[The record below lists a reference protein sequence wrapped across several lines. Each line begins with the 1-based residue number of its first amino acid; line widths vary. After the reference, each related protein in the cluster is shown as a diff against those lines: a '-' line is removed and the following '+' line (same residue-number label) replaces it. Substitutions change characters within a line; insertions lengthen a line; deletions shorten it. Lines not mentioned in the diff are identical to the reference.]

1 MRMSTHHTTTTGA
14 DTAVPAALD
23 IARRYFE
30 AWSGG
35 DFDRAMAFVDPHI
48 TCHAPAGPV
57 LGAEAF
63 RAFMGPFAGMVQSA
77 VLVAAYGDEANALLV
92 YDTSTPVV
100 ADAPGAEWH
109 HVVGGRIREMRIIFD
124 RLPFDLARRAL

>member
-1 MRMSTHHTTTTGA
+1 MSTHQETTTRA
-14 DTAVPAALD
+14 DTNVPTALD

-35 DFDRAMAFVDPHI
+35 DFDRAMSFVDPDI

-57 LGAEAF
+57 VGADAF
-63 RAFMGPFAGMVQSA
+63 LDFMGPFAGMVQSA
-77 VLVAAYGDEANALLV
+77 GLVAAYGDEATALLV

-109 HVVGGRIREMRIIFD
+109 HVVDGRIREMRIIFD
-124 RLPFDLARRAL
+124 RLPFELARRAQ